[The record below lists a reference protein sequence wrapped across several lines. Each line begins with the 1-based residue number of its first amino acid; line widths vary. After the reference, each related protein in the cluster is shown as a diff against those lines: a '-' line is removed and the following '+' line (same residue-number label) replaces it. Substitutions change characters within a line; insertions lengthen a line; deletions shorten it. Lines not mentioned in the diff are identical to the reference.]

1 MYRYFPAFA
10 VSASHLKVRPPP
22 PYPLEKVLAEKT
34 RSWDHFH
41 NSPSSPSFLEGHPQH
56 ELERNDLVSR
66 YVGSSSPFHAQSLH
80 VQLVKKGF
88 AEDVFL
94 SNNLINSYAR
104 TSHMVVARKVFDEIR
119 EKNVVS
125 WTCLIAG
132 YTQHGFPD
140 EACHLFRSMLTSGL
154 APTHF
159 TFGSVLRACLEL
171 GSEYLA
177 LGKQIHGLI
186 LKMLY
191 GADTVVCNALVS
203 MYGGCCLDS
212 SRYAQLVF
220 DNAVVKNSIS
230 WNSII
235 SVHSQRGDLV
245 PAFQLFSEMQM
256 SDLRPSEYTFGSL
269 ITATYSSFSSCLIEQ
284 MLARVCKSGFLSDLY
299 VGSALVSA
307 LARTGLLDEARKFL
321 QQMSERNAVSMN
333 GLMVGLV
340 RQGSGEEAVEVFR
353 ETSNLVVLNCD
364 SYVVLLSAIAEIST
378 PEKGWRR
385 GREIHGLVART
396 GLIDTKVAIGNGLVN
411 MYAKCGAIGEAY
423 KVFQNM
429 SMTDQI
435 SWNSMIA
442 GHDQNNCFE
451 EAMYTFQTMIRSGVM
466 PSNYAIISMLSSCVS
481 LRHLCTGST
490 VHCAGIK
497 LGLDL
502 DVSVSNSLL
511 NLYGEC
517 GDLSDCW
524 KVFRSMPN
532 YDQVS
537 WNCMIGV
544 LADSETS
551 ASESIAVFLDMM
563 RSGWKPNRVTFVN
576 LFAALT
582 PFSVLG
588 LGRQVHALALKYG
601 LSDYT
606 AVENALIYCYA
617 KSGEMDDCEHI
628 FHNMSIR
635 RDDVSWNSMVAGYI
649 HNGLLGKAMDFV
661 WLMVH
666 NEQKMDCFT
675 VATVL
680 SACASVAA
688 LERGMELHVFS
699 IRSLSETDVVLD
711 SALVDM
717 YSKCGRIDYASRVFR
732 AMPLKNEFSWNSII
746 SGYAQHGHGEK
757 ALELLREMQSVDQ
770 RPDHVTFVGVL
781 SACSHAGLV
790 EQGLDCFESMPIK
803 YGLVPRMEHYSCI
816 VDLLGRAG
824 KLDKLEEFIKNMPIS
839 PNILIWRTV
848 LVACSRSK
856 DGSKTE
862 LWKQASKMLLEL
874 EPQNPVNYVLTSQ
887 MYASKGRWEE
897 MAETRTALSGKFVR
911 KEAGRSWVT

>member
-22 PYPLEKVLAEKT
+22 PYPLEKLLADKS
-34 RSWDHFH
+34 RSWDHFY

-269 ITATYSSFSSCLIEQ
+269 ITATYSSFSSFLIEQ

-340 RQGSGEEAVEVFR
+340 RQGRGEEAVEVFR

-429 SMTDQI
+429 S
-435 SWNSMIA
+435 SA
-442 GHDQNNCFE
+442 
-451 EAMYTFQTMIRSGVM
+451 
-466 PSNYAIISMLSSCVS
+466 
-481 LRHLCTGST
+481 

-551 ASESIAVFLDMM
+551 AS
-563 RSGWKPNRVTFVN
+563 
-576 LFAALT
+576 
-582 PFSVLG
+582 
-588 LGRQVHALALKYG
+588 RQVHALALKYG

-688 LERGMELHVFS
+688 LEREWNCMC
-699 IRSLSETDVVLD
+699 
-711 SALVDM
+711 SA
-717 YSKCGRIDYASRVFR
+717 
-732 AMPLKNEFSWNSII
+732 
-746 SGYAQHGHGEK
+746 
-757 ALELLREMQSVDQ
+757 
-770 RPDHVTFVGVL
+770 
-781 SACSHAGLV
+781 
-790 EQGLDCFESMPIK
+790 
-803 YGLVPRMEHYSCI
+803 
-816 VDLLGRAG
+816 
-824 KLDKLEEFIKNMPIS
+824 
-839 PNILIWRTV
+839 
-848 LVACSRSK
+848 
-856 DGSKTE
+856 
-862 LWKQASKMLLEL
+862 
-874 EPQNPVNYVLTSQ
+874 
-887 MYASKGRWEE
+887 
-897 MAETRTALSGKFVR
+897 
-911 KEAGRSWVT
+911 

>member
-1 MYRYFPAFA
+1 MHRYLPEF
-10 VSASHLKVRPPP
+10 SASASRLKLRRPPP
-22 PYPLEKVLAEKT
+22 SPLEKLLAEKRRPCGRFYSS
-34 RSWDHFH
+34 RS
-41 NSPSSPSFLEGHPQH
+41 PPFLDGQ
-56 ELERNDLVSR
+56 LDAYGDLLSLFI
-66 YVGSSSPFHAQSLH
+66 GSSSPSHFQSLH
-80 VQLVKKGF
+80 VHLFKKGF
-88 AEDVFL
+88 AEDIFL

-104 TSHMVVARKVFDEIR
+104 TSHMEDAHRVFDEIP

-132 YTQHGFPD
+132 YTQNGFAY
-140 EACHLFRSMLTSGL
+140 EACRLFRSMLSSGF

-159 TFGSVLRACLEL
+159 TFGSVLRACMEL
-171 GSEYLA
+171 GPEYLA
-177 LGKQIHGLI
+177 LGEQIHGLI

-212 SRYAQLVF
+212 TRYARLVF
-220 DNAVVKNSIS
+220 DGALVKNSIS

-235 SVHSQRGDLV
+235 TVHSQRGDVV
-245 PAFQLFSEMQM
+245 PVFQLFSEMQM
-256 SDLRPSEYTFGSL
+256 CDLRPNEYTFGSL
-269 ITATYSSFSSCLIEQ
+269 ITATYSSCSSCLVEQ

-307 LARTGLLDEARKFL
+307 LARNGLLDEARKFL
-321 QQMSERNAVSMN
+321 RQMSERNAVTMN
-333 GLMVGLV
+333 GLMVGLI
-340 RQGSGEEAVEVFR
+340 RQGRGEEAVDVFR
-353 ETSNLVVLNCD
+353 ETCNPLDLNCD
-364 SYVVLLSAIAEIST
+364 SYVVLLSAIAEFST
-378 PEKGWRR
+378 PEEGWRR
-385 GREIHGLVART
+385 GREVHGLVTRT
-396 GLIDTKVAIGNGLVN
+396 GLIDSKVAIGNGLVN
-411 MYAKCGAIGEAY
+411 MYAKCSANEEACN
-423 KVFQNM
+423 VFQNM
-429 SMTDQI
+429 STRDQI

-442 GHDQNNCFE
+442 GHDQNNYFE
-451 EAMYTFQTMIRSGVM
+451 EAMDTFRDMIRSGVM
-466 PSNYAIISMLSSCVS
+466 PTNYATISMLSSCAS
-481 LRHLCTGST
+481 LRHLCAGSQ
-490 VHCAGIK
+490 VHCAGIR
-497 LGLDL
+497 LGLDF

-524 KVFRSMPN
+524 KVFRSMPS

-551 ASESIAVFLDMM
+551 ASESIEVFLNMM
-563 RSGWKPNRVTFVN
+563 RSGWRPNRVTFVN

-582 PFSVLG
+582 PLSVSS
-588 LGRQVHALALKYG
+588 LGREVHALAHKYG
-601 LSDYT
+601 VSDYT

-617 KSGEMDDCEHI
+617 KSGEMDDCERI
-628 FHNMSIR
+628 FHNMSSR

-649 HNGLLGKAMDFV
+649 HNGLMAKVMDFV

-666 NEQKMDCFT
+666 NGQKMDCFT

-680 SACASVAA
+680 SACASAVT
-688 LERGMELHVFS
+688 LKHGMELHAFS

-717 YSKCGRIDYASRVFR
+717 YSKCGRIDYASTVFR
-732 AMPLKNEFSWNSII
+732 SMPLKNEFSWNSMI

-757 ALELLREMQSVDQ
+757 ALELFREMQSGNQ

-790 EQGLDCFESMPIK
+790 EQGLNCFGTMTNK
-803 YGLVPRMEHYSCI
+803 YELIPRMEHYSCI

-824 KLDKLEEFIKNMPIS
+824 KLDKLEEFIKSMPVS

-856 DGSKTE
+856 DGAKTN

-874 EPQNPVNYVLTSQ
+874 EPQNPVNYVLTSH

-897 MAETRTALSGKFVR
+897 MAETRTALSGKLVR
-911 KEAGRSWVT
+911 KEAGCSWVT